1 MKKIGYIFG
10 VFVLVLVAATI
21 FFMTSKSM
29 QCSYPGCD
37 KRRESGSAY
46 CHEHKPDSEEEENKK
61 EESKKEESETA
72 SAVPSTETE
81 SVLCKELQCTNERK
95 EGSKYCD
102 IHTCHK
108 VGCNDGAL
116 TGGKFCYTHTCRQT
130 GCFNV
135 IISGS
140 YCSEHFPKSPV
151 RKTYSGSADKK
162 TYSGGI
168 GWQSNSSGKSSS
180 GKKSSGTKRE
190 DPYHARD
197 YGDVEDFYY
206 DYFDDFE
213 SFDDAETYF
222 EDVRDE

>member
-1 MKKIGYIFG
+1 MKKGAYFFA

-37 KRRESGSAY
+37 ERRESGSEY
-46 CHEHKPDSEEEENKK
+46 CQEHKPDSEEEENKE
-61 EESKKEESETA
+61 EESKKEESEIA
-72 SAVPSTETE
+72 SAVSSTETE
-81 SVLCKELQCTNERK
+81 SVLCESPQCTNVRK

-116 TGGKFCYTHTCRQT
+116 IGGKFCYTHTCRQT

-151 RKTYSGSADKK
+151 KKTYSGS
-162 TYSGGI
+162 T
-168 GWQSNSSGKSSS
+168 GWKSNSSGKSSS
-180 GKKSSGTKRE
+180 GKKSSDTKRE